1 MLACA
6 HVCWRVRTR
15 VSVCVWVSVCVRL
28 YVFVRQHV
36 FAPVF
41 LFVFA
46 PVCVHL
52 YVIRGR
58 STLPATVF
66 IPLDVSRFVSSAALW
81 KEPRSFLLVPPPPP
95 RRRCHNPPAKQ
106 KGTQTIHRN
115 FLKALANLPRSA
127 HNGV

>member
-1 MLACA
+1 M
-6 HVCWRVRTR
+6 RTR

-36 FAPVF
+36 FAPVC
-41 LFVFA
+41 LCVCVFA

-66 IPLDVSRFVSSAALW
+66 IPLDVSRFVSSAAQW